1 MICWRTAA
9 REFFVGVNLC
19 SVVRIV
25 EPESAAL
32 LLTDWTVNGKTRAR
46 VKNSI
51 RKVADFRMTMA
62 PGLLS

>member
-1 MICWRTAA
+1 MICRRTDE

-25 EPESAAL
+25 ESESAAL

>member
-1 MICWRTAA
+1 MICWRTAE

-19 SVVRIV
+19 LVVRIV
-25 EPESAAL
+25 ESESAAL

-46 VKNSI
+46 VENSI